1 VLALLMQLAWQLMQ
15 LMLLMSLMPLL
26 PLLPGVTAL
35 PHAPLLVLVHNL

>member
-35 PHAPLLVLVHNL
+35 PHAPPPVLVCNL